1 MHSWEGDPN
10 QPTGREYGRVGPG
23 SDLTPDRS
31 IDPHA
36 ASWRIL
42 FAVIAGIVLAAL
54 VAAASARGMLPSIA
68 QFLTMRGKTRPVPPR
83 AALSTQELAQLE
95 QESPQNQAQLLLD
108 RAVNHHEVA

>member
-10 QPTGREYGRVGPG
+10 QQPTREYGRVGPG
-23 SDLTPDRS
+23 SDLSPDRS
-31 IDPHA
+31 IDPEA

-68 QFLTMRGKTRPVPPR
+68 HLLSKREKTQPVSPR
-83 AALSTQELAQLE
+83 AMLSSQDLAQLE
-95 QESPQNQAQLLLD
+95 KESAQNQAQILLD
-108 RAVNHHEVA
+108 